1 MPRVFAQP
9 PAAAVGAAAGSAAPA
24 PAPAEAPLASA
35 LAAKASAGA
44 VTAAPPSA
52 AATAPAKAHEET
64 RSAGNTSVPT
74 NSIVYKR
81 KPAQSSDTRGAI
93 KPRAA
98 FEEGDPNWPCP
109 SPGCP
114 GHIKIVKKK
123 EGGQFGSCDHRV
135 YGDEDSCDVTT
146 TLLQPSTDHPKFC
159 LVCISPV
166 EALPHLEN
174 QLKKKTNVDTPVS
187 HLFSFLRFFFFF
199 RAI

>member
-1 MPRVFAQP
+1 MPHNAISPSAFP
-9 PAAAVGAAAGSAAPA
+9 LLLNMKGTAAVSLSNLSKVSP
-24 PAPAEAPLASA
+24 
-35 LAAKASAGA
+35 
-44 VTAAPPSA
+44 
-52 AATAPAKAHEET
+52 
-64 RSAGNTSVPT
+64 N
-74 NSIVYKR
+74 KR
-81 KPAQSSDTRGAI
+81 KPAQSSDTRGGSI

-98 FEEGDPNWPCP
+98 FEQGDPNWPCP

-135 YGDEDSCDVTT
+135 YGDDDSCDVAT

-199 RAI
+199 AQFEKDERARTHRGVFC